1 MRKIDPRVGYTGST
15 NEIWLTI
22 THNPLTAIHIDYF
35 LLQVSREDR
44 LPKKICDG
52 CSEKL
57 NSFYEF
63 WSSSA
68 NAEKTLLSWVGE
80 EDVEEKTEPA
90 ISKSLAASATLV
102 KEESELVDEAHAES
116 IEESTK
122 DEADEAPPA
131 KRARRSAAV
140 KAQINLA
147 PDSEDDDLDMG
158 EPLTKVGFLVL

>member
-1 MRKIDPRVGYTGST
+1 M
-15 NEIWLTI
+15 
-22 THNPLTAIHIDYF
+22 
-35 LLQVSREDR
+35 QVSREDR

-80 EDVEEKTEPA
+80 EDVEEKKEPA
-90 ISKSLAASATLV
+90 VSKSLAASATLV
-102 KEESELVDEAHAES
+102 KEESEPVDEVHAES

-122 DEADEAPPA
+122 DEAEAPPA

-158 EPLTKVGFLVL
+158 EPLTKVRFSML

>member
-1 MRKIDPRVGYTGST
+1 M
-15 NEIWLTI
+15 
-22 THNPLTAIHIDYF
+22 
-35 LLQVSREDR
+35 QVTREDR

-80 EDVEEKTEPA
+80 EEVEEKKEPA
-90 ISKSLAASATLV
+90 VSKSLAASATLV
-102 KEESELVDEAHAES
+102 KKESEPVES

-122 DEADEAPPA
+122 DEAEAPPA

-147 PDSEDDDLDMG
+147 PDSEDDDLDMA
-158 EPLTKVGFLVL
+158 EPLTKVGFSKL

>member
-1 MRKIDPRVGYTGST
+1 VRKIDPRVGYTGST

-22 THNPLTAIHIDYF
+22 THNPLVGIHIDYF
-35 LLQVSREDR
+35 SLQVSREDR

-80 EDVEEKTEPA
+80 EDVEEKKEPA
-90 ISKSLAASATLV
+90 VSKSLAASATLV
-102 KEESELVDEAHAES
+102 KEESEPVDEVHAES

-122 DEADEAPPA
+122 DEAEAPPA

-158 EPLTKVGFLVL
+158 EPLTKVRFSML